1 MKKQTA
7 AERQRRLAEE
17 TARFLARGGRIEVA
31 ATGAGRLNPV
41 NEDRHNNFLF
51 LGRKR

>member
-1 MKKQTA
+1 MSRESA
-7 AERQRRLAEE
+7 AERQRKLDQEKE
-17 TARFLARGGRIEVA
+17 RFLARGGRIEVA